1 MFGLVDVLAGGCLG
15 RWMVGLMDAGASGCL
30 GWWMVGLMDA
40 WAVVDIW
47 AGGWLC

>member
-1 MFGLVDVLAGGCLG
+1 MLGLVGDWAGECLDWWMFWLVDIWAGG
-15 RWMVGLMDAGASGCL
+15 W
-30 GWWMVGLMDA
+30 LMDA